1 MELNDSIPLFFG
13 KSFHLDM
20 GRGLANLFEPQA
32 FIQASGA
39 IDLEYIQSHRFSRFS
54 GFGQKAFNQGGSDA
68 GGSKF
73 RQERNIDQVNLA
85 GISRDE
91 EATHGAAIEKYD
103 AVLSVW
109 ELSLVMFLLGAKLHS
124 EEGFLLDCGP
134 ICQGH
139 FLGASTG
146 ENSVKKRFLVSTNGS
161 KSDLLPGQIVPPAQ
175 AFTEIQSK
183 DGPTI
188 LNKFRRL
195 GLKILPA

>member
-1 MELNDSIPLFFG
+1 MELNDSTSLTIGP
-13 KSFHLDM
+13 SFHLDM
-20 GRGLANLFEPQA
+20 SRGLANLFEPQA
-32 FIQASGA
+32 VVQARGT
-39 IDLEYIQSHRFSRFS
+39 INFENIESHRLSRFP
-54 GFGQKAFNQGGSDA
+54 GFGQQALDQAGSDA
-68 GGSKF
+68 GASIFGQK
-73 RQERNIDQVNLA
+73 RNIDQVNLA

-134 ICQGH
+134 IRQGH
-139 FLGASTG
+139 FFGASTG